1 MLSTSTADTLV
12 TNSVA
17 TFKEIAG
24 PAILAVVAVA
34 VLLIGAGFVWSR
46 FKKHVARKKI

>member
-1 MLSTSTADTLV
+1 MLSTSTASTLITDTV
-12 TNSVA
+12 S

-34 VLLIGAGFVWSR
+34 ALLIGAGFVWSR
-46 FKKHVARKKI
+46 FKRHVSGKKI